1 MTRHDENRMWAR
13 YNAATIRAD
22 RRKDAA
28 PYLAIVALCFLLA
41 AMFAAALFGA
51 A

>member
-13 YNAATIRAD
+13 YNAATMRAD

-28 PYLAIVALCFLLA
+28 PYLAIVALMFSLA
-41 AMFAAALFGA
+41 GMFALAVAS
-51 A
+51 

>member
-1 MTRHDENRMWAR
+1 MTRHDENRLWAR

-28 PYLAIVALCFLLA
+28 PYLCIVALMFSLA
-41 AMFAAALFGA
+41 GMLALA
-51 A
+51 VAS

>member
-13 YNAATIRAD
+13 INAATTD

-28 PYLAIVALCFLLA
+28 PYLAIVALMFSLA
-41 AMFAAALFGA
+41 AMFALAVAS
-51 A
+51 

>member
-1 MTRHDENRMWAR
+1 MTRYDENRMWAR

-28 PYLAIVALCFLLA
+28 PYIRIVALMFSLA
-41 AMFAAALFGA
+41 ALMAWGVAG
-51 A
+51 